1 MRLMISLLI
10 SLLLLAPSAAWEIRG
25 SIYPVENGIVNWSS
39 ESFAGFDL
47 YGLESLSLN
56 ISDGQIKADD
66 ASYQT
71 SVQQQSLAHKQWGY
85 YSALS
90 FLGQEYFIGYPEGC
104 PIGEPLSFLSFGS
117 GSLGKILIDSDESY
131 TIESDEPLPLSDG
144 YSLKLSDEEDRVK
157 VDLYKEGNLMDS
169 QILLP
174 PCDFVFRASIA
185 NETATCIAAG
195 IKANVRLEPKS
206 FYTIKGLFQLS
217 EDTEPI
223 ELGKE
228 FGEMQVRKISDSGIE
243 SSNQNDL
250 SLSRGQDF
258 EIMDGIRI
266 KTSDLNAAF
275 NQLYIYRNSTESDV
289 LEVRG
294 EIASESFT
302 WTPQNFAG
310 FQYDMNSDLGNEV
323 ISTILIEGNRLL
335 EPDGVVYATAAQPKD
350 FQFRDWGQ
358 YGIISFLGERFFVGY
373 MNNSPLFNGQESAL
387 LANEKL
393 SRILIDSNKPISIE
407 DGANLKMEDGF
418 EARISVDKSCN
429 STLIELY
436 KNGELVDSDYF
447 KIPDTYTYEKMLP
460 GMGDDI
466 TLLAIHILEADCSKT
481 GSSIVDGIFQIS
493 EEVLDVSENTEYDK
507 MTIQI
512 VTSDDIVMN
521 NEDND
526 IILGK
531 NSDIILAG
539 DYRLRS
545 IDGEALRYCIYKPA
559 ILGQLEPKIIAA

>member
-1 MRLMISLLI
+1 MRLMTLLLI
-10 SLLLLAPSAAWEIRG
+10 STLFLDPSVAWEIRG
-25 SIYPVENGIVNWSS
+25 SIYPVENGFVNWSS
-39 ESFAGFDL
+39 DSFAGFNL

-56 ISDGQIKADD
+56 VSDGQITADD

-71 SVQQQSLAHKQWGY
+71 SVQKRSFAHKQWGY

-90 FLGQEYFIGYPEGC
+90 FLDREYFIGYPEGC
-104 PIGEPLSFLSFGS
+104 PIAEPLNLLSFGS

-131 TIESDEPLPLSDG
+131 TIESDESLPLSGG
-144 YSLKLSDEEDRVK
+144 YSLKLSDEDDGVK
-157 VDLYKEGNLMDS
+157 VELYKEGNLLDS

-174 PCDFVFRASIA
+174 PCDFIFRASIA
-185 NETATCIAAG
+185 NETTTCIAAG

-223 ELGKE
+223 ELEME
-228 FGEMQVRKISDSGIE
+228 FGEMEVRKISDSGIE
-243 SSNQNDL
+243 SSNPNNL
-250 SLSRGQDF
+250 NVSRGQDF
-258 EIMDGIRI
+258 ELIDGIRI
-266 KTSDLNAAF
+266 KTSDINAAF

-289 LEVRG
+289 SEVRG
-294 EIASESFT
+294 EIATGSFK

-310 FQYDMNSDLGNEV
+310 FQYDINSDLGNEE
-323 ISTILIEGNRLL
+323 ISTILTEGNKLV
-335 EPDGVVYATAAQPKD
+335 EPDGVIYATATQPKD
-350 FQFRDWGQ
+350 FEFRDWGQ
-358 YGIISFLGERFFVGY
+358 YGIISFLGERFFIGY
-373 MNNSPLFNGQESAL
+373 MNNSLLFNGKESAL

-393 SRILIDSNKPISIE
+393 SWILIDSNKPISIE
-407 DGANLKMEDGF
+407 DGENLKLEDGF

-429 STLIELY
+429 STLVELY
-436 KNGELVDSDYF
+436 KNGELVDRDYF
-447 KIPDTYTYEKMLP
+447 KIPGTYTYEEMLP
-460 GMGDDI
+460 GLGDAI
-466 TLLAIHILEADCSKT
+466 TLLAIHILEADCSPT
-481 GSSIVDGIFQIS
+481 RSSIVDGIFQIS

-507 MTIQI
+507 MTIQTVASNGI
-512 VTSDDIVMN
+512 MMN

-559 ILGQLEPKIIAA
+559 SLGQLEPKIIAA